1 MSLRPV
7 SGPVLMGEQPE
18 RVRRGTASAAL
29 ASPGIGLG
37 GVGHLMISGVKV
49 LT

>member
-7 SGPVLMGEQPE
+7 SVPVLMGEQPE
-18 RVRRGTASAAL
+18 RVRRGTASPAL
-29 ASPGIGLG
+29 AFTWDRFGWRGAPDDPG
-37 GVGHLMISGVKV
+37 VEV